1 MRLDHP
7 DVKRTAVVV
16 LRAVGQ
22 GTEMTFT
29 RPRHEFS
36 DEHLE
41 RTRAGDEGF
50 FDAMDRRLSTVR

>member
-1 MRLDHP
+1 
-7 DVKRTAVVV
+7 
-16 LRAVGQ
+16 
-22 GTEMTFT
+22 MTFT